1 MFFLPPNQIICQGQ
15 SAIITP
21 TFLLGSSQTYT
32 LLPGNIISNNN
43 FTLNP
48 NSSTNY
54 TILAS
59 SINTIKGAN
68 YSGNGNY
75 YLTVFMCTDIKYKI
89 TQNEFSIYPKPFTDI
104 ITINND
110 VIEKEITIYSSLGQ
124 KISSFLSSE
133 KVIKINTI
141 EFIPSIYFIQVK
153 CDDKTFLQKLIKG

>member
-1 MFFLPPNQIICQGQ
+1 
-15 SAIITP
+15 
-21 TFLLGSSQTYT
+21 
-32 LLPGNIISNNN
+32 
-43 FTLNP
+43 
-48 NSSTNY
+48 
-54 TILAS
+54 
-59 SINTIKGAN
+59 
-68 YSGNGNY
+68 
-75 YLTVFMCTDIKYKI
+75 MCTDIKYKI

-153 CDDKTFLQKLIKG
+153 CGDKTFLQKLIKG